1 MTDIDTLIEQI
12 RERAQDDS
20 RATDDGRAPGKV
32 AAPPAT
38 EAEVSAA
45 TVQLGFLLPSFLQR
59 LYKEVGAGGFGPGHG
74 LFSILLET
82 DTLADQYKARREP
95 GKDRR
100 PTNWPDGLLPIV
112 DWGSGILS
120 AVDCMKADLPVVR
133 LDANMPKVDV
143 LTRVPSEWHY
153 EKAGRIPEAC
163 WLEAASLQRWL
174 EDWIEGRQL
183 FYRAYS
189 LGTLDV
195 DLEGDD
201 EAEEEDE
208 EE

>member
-1 MTDIDTLIEQI
+1 MTDIDTLIVQI
-12 RERAQDDS
+12 RERARDADL
-20 RATDDGRAPGKV
+20 ATDDGRAPGKV

-38 EAEVSAA
+38 EAQVSAA
-45 TVQLGFLLPSFLQR
+45 VVQIGFLMPALLRR
-59 LYKEVGAGGFGPGHG
+59 LYLEVGAGGFGPGNG
-74 LFSILLET
+74 LFSVLLET
-82 DTLADQYKARREP
+82 DALADQYKARREP

-120 AVDCMKADLPVVR
+120 AIDCMKPDLPVIR

-153 EKAGRIPEAC
+153 EKAGRVTEAC
-163 WLEAASLQRWL
+163 WVESASLQRWL

-189 LGTLDV
+189 LAAVDV
-195 DLEGDD
+195 DLED
-201 EAEEEDE
+201 EDSDEEDE